1 MSNNLK
7 EFISEALCQPSD
19 YVTYFASAK
28 LAEMYPGA
36 AIVEDESWAFDLTEY
51 VEAGL
56 CSIWRH
62 EDVHCQS
69 KTQWQGV
76 EEGFEREIENG
87 WYSVLWPDGGKDYFI
102 DVVYLTWNDAGYA
115 TTRRWII
122 AETDEVAEK
131 FLRAVCAYCDEV
143 HGEILVYEDGSWA
156 KDDKLFISI
165 KSATFDNLIL
175 PPQLKRELREDFRR
189 FFASREVYRKYGIP
203 WKRGALFVGPPGNGK
218 THAIKALV
226 NELNLPCLYVK
237 SFKAGGSE
245 QSNMRRVFARARRN
259 APCLVVLEDL
269 DAMIDDENRAF
280 LLNEM
285 DGFADNDGIVVI
297 ASTNHPEKLDPAI
310 LDRPSRF
317 DRKYRFDLPAL
328 PERLAYVEHWNRAL
342 QPEMRLTDSEAM
354 AIAECA
360 DRFSFAYLKELF
372 LSGMMEWID
381 KQVSG
386 QASVGMGEAILE
398 RAAIL
403 RVQLGESG
411 KETPTN
417 AHDRASQP
425 AGVRPGIVAHV
436 HCRPRRA

>member
-1 MSNNLK
+1 MNSNMK

-19 YVTYFASAK
+19 YVSYYVSAK

-36 AIVEDESWAFDLTEY
+36 AIIENESPAFDLPEY

-62 EDVHCQS
+62 EAVHCQS
-69 KTQWQGV
+69 TTYWR
-76 EEGFEREIENG
+76 GFEDGLEREIGNG
-87 WYSVLWPDGGKDYFI
+87 WLGVMWSDGGKDYFI
-102 DVVYLTWNDAGYA
+102 DVVYLTWNHAGYE

-122 AETDEVAEK
+122 AETDEVAEN

-143 HGEILVYEDGSWA
+143 HGEILVYEDGSWT
-156 KDDKLFISI
+156 KDDKLFASI
-165 KSATFDNLIL
+165 KSATFENLIL
-175 PPQLKRELREDFRR
+175 PPQLKRELREDLRR

-203 WKRGALFVGPPGNGK
+203 WKRGVLLIGPPGNGK

-237 SFKAGGSE
+237 SFKAGSGAE
-245 QSNMRRVFARARRN
+245 QSNMRRVFTRARRS

-269 DAMIDDENRAF
+269 DALIEDENRAF
-280 LLNEM
+280 LLNEL
-285 DGFADNDGIVVI
+285 DGFADNEGMVVI

-328 PERLAYVEHWNRAL
+328 PERLAYVRHWNQAL
-342 QPEMRLTDSEAM
+342 QIEMRLTDLEAR

-360 DRFSFAYLKELF
+360 DRFSFAYMKELF
-372 LSGMMEWID
+372 LSAMMEWIGD
-381 KQVSG
+381 QESG
-386 QASVGMGEAILE
+386 QASGSIGKAILK

-403 RVQLGESG
+403 REQLSEGRE
-411 KETPTN
+411 EAPIHFTN
-417 AHDRASQP
+417 QHDR
-425 AGVRPGIVAHV
+425 G
-436 HCRPRRA
+436 RRLALTGRGNSS